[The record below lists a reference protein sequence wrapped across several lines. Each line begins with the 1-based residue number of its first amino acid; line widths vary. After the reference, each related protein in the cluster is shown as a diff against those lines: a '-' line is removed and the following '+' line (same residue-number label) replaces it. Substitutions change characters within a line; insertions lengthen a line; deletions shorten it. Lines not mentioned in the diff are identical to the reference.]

1 MISSTDYTTGVVAA
15 QGLSPTP
22 QSDVP
27 WLTATSDVSAG
38 ALTYNAAPAPVGTA
52 RTGHITVGATTLTV
66 VQPASI
72 FDGGTGWWCDPPPPV
87 CNPEFQDCS
96 YEIDYEESCIGGDG
110 ASPLRPAHV
119 RIMTADVD
127 TNQIRVWL
135 RGDAQGRLVIRLDG
149 PEVSAV
155 VIGSRWVARGYQN
168 FDFGSYLADVRAGLY
183 PRITADWEITSWGP
197 NVSNCDPAPEPG
209 GDPCDEK
216 ALPPPT
222 PQESFGIFA
231 KSQTV
236 PLTGEREHIA
246 IKIIPQNQALWSGL
260 SGSPLYAIYFKN
272 KDVFGHWFATLG
284 AGPGQDVD
292 IVPSQCLG
300 QLPLV
305 SGANRGEDV
314 KAPPAHFELLNYDK
328 RVEAED
334 VLISRLFALALE
346 GYQNN
351 LTYYCLP
358 EGLPGYNSNSFAA
371 GLLNAAGIPPPSFP
385 SALRT
390 PGWEKPVPVNQFFPR

>member
-1 MISSTDYTTGVVAA
+1 
-15 QGLSPTP
+15 
-22 QSDVP
+22 
-27 WLTATSDVSAG
+27 LTAMSDVSAG
-38 ALTYNAAPAPVGTA
+38 ELTFTAGPAPAGTA

-66 VQPASI
+66 FQPASI

-87 CNPEFQDCS
+87 CDPEFQDCS
-96 YEIDYEESCIGGDG
+96 YEVDYEESCIGGDG
-110 ASPLRPAHV
+110 GPPLKPSHV
-119 RIMTADVD
+119 HIMTADVD
-127 TNQIRVWL
+127 TNQIRVWT

-149 PEVSAV
+149 AGMPTV
-155 VIGSRWVARGYQN
+155 VIGSRWVARGNQQ
-168 FDFGSYLADVRAGLY
+168 FDFNSSLADVRAGRY
-183 PRITADWEITSWGP
+183 ARITADWEVTSWGP
-197 NVSNCDPAPEPG
+197 NVSTCVPAPEPD

-216 ALPPPT
+216 VFSLA
-222 PQESFGIFA
+222 PQPNFGIFA

-260 SGSPLYAIYFKN
+260 SGSPLYAVFFQN

-305 SGANRGEDV
+305 SGANRREDV
-314 KAPPAHFELLNYDK
+314 NAPPAHFELLDYDR
-328 RVEAED
+328 RVDAED
-334 VLISRLFALALE
+334 ELISRLFALALE

-371 GLLNAAGIPPPSFP
+371 GLLNAAGLALPLFP
-385 SALRT
+385 SAVRT